1 MVHGMIVIE
10 KEDINMSIDEMI
22 DNLQKDIVNTINNA
36 QLPLSIV
43 ELVLKQVLNE
53 VYATKMANIQKA
65 KEAEAEAK
73 ETDKQ

>member
-1 MVHGMIVIE
+1 MIVIE

-73 ETDKQ
+73 ETE

>member
-1 MVHGMIVIE
+1 MVHGMIVVE
-10 KEDINMSIDEMI
+10 KEDINMTIDESI

-36 QLPLSIV
+36 QLPLSVV

-73 ETDKQ
+73 ETE

>member
-1 MVHGMIVIE
+1 MT
-10 KEDINMSIDEMI
+10 IDESI

-53 VYATKMANIQKA
+53 VYVTKMANIQKA

>member
-1 MVHGMIVIE
+1 MTIDESIE
-10 KEDINMSIDEMI
+10 K
-22 DNLQKDIVNTINNA
+22 LQKDIVNTINNA

-53 VYATKMANIQKA
+53 VYVTKMANIQKA

-73 ETDKQ
+73 ETE

>member
-1 MVHGMIVIE
+1 MT
-10 KEDINMSIDEMI
+10 IDESI

>member
-1 MVHGMIVIE
+1 MIVKDKKE
-10 KEDINMSIDEMI
+10 KNMTIDEMI
-22 DNLQKDIVNTINNA
+22 SKLQKDIIDTINNA

-43 ELVLKQVLNE
+43 ELVLQQVLNE
-53 VYATKMANIQKA
+53 VHTTKMANIQKA

>member
-1 MVHGMIVIE
+1 
-10 KEDINMSIDEMI
+10 MSIDESI
-22 DNLQKDIVNTINNA
+22 DNLQKDIVVTINNA

-73 ETDKQ
+73 ETE

>member
-1 MVHGMIVIE
+1 MT
-10 KEDINMSIDEMI
+10 IDESI

-53 VYATKMANIQKA
+53 VYTTKMANIQKA

>member
-53 VYATKMANIQKA
+53 VYTTKMANIQKA

>member
-1 MVHGMIVIE
+1 MKTIVKDKKEKNMTIDESIE
-10 KEDINMSIDEMI
+10 K
-22 DNLQKDIVNTINNA
+22 LQKDIVNTINNA

-53 VYATKMANIQKA
+53 VYVTKMANIQKA

-73 ETDKQ
+73 ETE

>member
-1 MVHGMIVIE
+1 
-10 KEDINMSIDEMI
+10 MSIDESI

-53 VYATKMANIQKA
+53 VYTTKMANIQKA
-65 KEAEAEAK
+65 KEAEVEAK
-73 ETDKQ
+73 ETE

>member
-1 MVHGMIVIE
+1 MT
-10 KEDINMSIDEMI
+10 IDESI

-43 ELVLKQVLNE
+43 ELVLKQMLNE

-73 ETDKQ
+73 ETE

>member
-53 VYATKMANIQKA
+53 VYVTKMANIQKA

>member
-1 MVHGMIVIE
+1 
-10 KEDINMSIDEMI
+10 MSIDESI
-22 DNLQKDIVNTINNA
+22 DNLQKDIVATINNA

-53 VYATKMANIQKA
+53 VYMTKMANIQKA

>member
-1 MVHGMIVIE
+1 MT
-10 KEDINMSIDEMI
+10 IDESI

-53 VYATKMANIQKA
+53 VYATKIANIQKA

-73 ETDKQ
+73 ETE

>member
-1 MVHGMIVIE
+1 MT
-10 KEDINMSIDEMI
+10 IDESI

-43 ELVLKQVLNE
+43 ELVLKQVLSE
-53 VYATKMANIQKA
+53 VYATKIANIQKA

>member
-1 MVHGMIVIE
+1 
-10 KEDINMSIDEMI
+10 MSIDEMI

-53 VYATKMANIQKA
+53 VYTTKMANIQKA

-73 ETDKQ
+73 ETE

>member
-1 MVHGMIVIE
+1 
-10 KEDINMSIDEMI
+10 MSIDEMK

-53 VYATKMANIQKA
+53 VYTTKMANIQKA

-73 ETDKQ
+73 ETE

>member
-1 MVHGMIVIE
+1 
-10 KEDINMSIDEMI
+10 MSIDESI

-53 VYATKMANIQKA
+53 VYVTKMANIQKA